1 MDDIN
6 IETNCVITECGH
18 KFHCSC
24 LLKNASHNGFGCPYC
39 RTSLAEEVI
48 DEEDEEGYYE
58 EGYYEDDDEEDY
70 LEEDLEEDYEEDYE
84 YDEPFQEVPLESF
97 RMFHQRLN
105 GEEVEEGTEI
115 MEEPIYQEDYD
126 ERAGGGIPNAEY
138 VSRKLLERGI
148 SHKDLVKSLLA
159 VDHDDLLEGWAIMY
173 REKSSQV
180 YGQIRKVIHQSKRN
194 YLRNI
199 NQDPVQEQIQ
209 EPVQES
215 VQEVAEEK
223 TSPSKIRIS
232 REFIRA

>member
-1 MDDIN
+1 MTHECPICMDDIN
-6 IETNCVITECGH
+6 IETNCVTTECGH

-48 DEEDEEGYYE
+48 DEEDEED
-58 EGYYEDDDEEDY
+58 YYEDDDEED
-70 LEEDLEEDYEEDYE
+70 DEEDYEEE
-84 YDEPFQEVPLESF
+84 EPFQEVPLETF

-115 MEEPIYQEDYD
+115 REEPIYPEDYD

-159 VDHDDLLEGWAIMY
+159 IDHDDLLEGWAIMY

-223 TSPSKIRIS
+223 TSPSNIRIS